1 MRFPTVKLPSAAEEL
16 RREVRKFLRDE
27 MTAGTFSPRCDAWLG
42 EYSPEFSRKLGE
54 HGWLGMTWPKRYGGH
69 ERSEIERFVVL
80 EELLAAGAPVAS
92 HWIADRQ
99 SGPSI
104 LRYGSEEQK
113 ERFLPAIA
121 RGECFFSIGMS
132 EPASGSDLVSV
143 RTRAERADGVWRVNG
158 TKIWTG
164 GAHRFHYAIVLC
176 RTSPPGEDR
185 HKGLSQLIV
194 DLSAPGVTVK
204 PIHLLTGEH
213 VFNEVLLEDV
223 EVADKMVLGKI
234 GEGWEQVTSELAY
247 ERSGPE
253 RFLSTFPLLVE
264 LVNVIGQNPN
274 ERARVSI
281 GTLVARL
288 WALRRMS
295 LSVASALEAGS
306 APEVEAA
313 LVKELGNRFERE
325 VAELAR
331 LLVPSEPSLGSPNR
345 FEARLAEAIS
355 HAPAFTLRGGTSEIL
370 RSIVARGLGVR

>member
-1 MRFPTVKLPSAAEEL
+1 
-16 RREVRKFLRDE
+16 
-27 MTAGTFSPRCDAWLG
+27 
-42 EYSPEFSRKLGE
+42 
-54 HGWLGMTWPKRYGGH
+54 
-69 ERSEIERFVVL
+69 
-80 EELLAAGAPVAS
+80 
-92 HWIADRQ
+92 
-99 SGPSI
+99 
-104 LRYGSEEQK
+104 
-113 ERFLPAIA
+113 
-121 RGECFFSIGMS
+121 
-132 EPASGSDLVSV
+132 
-143 RTRAERADGVWRVNG
+143 
-158 TKIWTG
+158 
-164 GAHRFHYAIVLC
+164 
-176 RTSPPGEDR
+176 
-185 HKGLSQLIV
+185 
-194 DLSAPGVTVK
+194 VTVE

-223 EVADKMVLGKI
+223 EVPDDMVLGKI

-253 RFLSTFPLLVE
+253 RVLSTFPLLVE
-264 LVNVIGQNPN
+264 LVNVIGQNPD
-274 ERARVSI
+274 ERARVAI

-295 LSVASALEAGS
+295 LSVASALETGS